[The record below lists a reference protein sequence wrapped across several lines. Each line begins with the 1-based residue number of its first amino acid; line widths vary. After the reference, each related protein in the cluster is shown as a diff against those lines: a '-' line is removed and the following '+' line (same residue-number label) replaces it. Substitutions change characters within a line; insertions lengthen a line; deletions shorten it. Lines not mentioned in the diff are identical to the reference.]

1 MELLLKISALILL
14 LPVQSTLPVGFTK
27 GLGFSVRDG
36 FGETIARVRVENS
49 NIKLKPLGFVNVFGR
64 YELIVKDVVV
74 EVSGEKGVLNVCKA
88 LKESR
93 EKSLKNIKCYN
104 LKIVDCVTKIP
115 IVAADEA
122 YVREGQIVIEGN
134 CVLTGK
140 FGRQMFDS
148 AVVEISGEELVYTIK
163 RA

>member
-14 LPVQSTLPVGFTK
+14 LPVQSTFPVGLTK
-27 GLGFSVRDG
+27 GLGVSVRDG
-36 FGETIARVRVENS
+36 FGETIARVRVENL
-49 NIKLKPLGFVNVFGR
+49 NIKLKPVGFVHVFGR

-74 EVSGEKGVLNVCKA
+74 EVSGEKGVLNVCKI
-88 LKESR
+88 LKESH
-93 EKSLKNIKCYN
+93 EKLLKNIKCYN
-104 LKIVDCVTKIP
+104 LRIVDCVTKIP

-122 YVREGQIVIEGN
+122 YIREGHIVIEGN

-148 AVVEISGEELVYTIK
+148 AVVEIFGEELVYTIK